1 MCRRIGG
8 IDGLFAIDFND
19 AAVLYVS
26 HVLQLIEDVSGF
38 IFDQDGRVRGL
49 QHSCCQLL
57 REHVHDKRVQ
67 CLQTVE
73 LMSDMN
79 TPGLISE
86 LQEEDTLGERE
97 RES

>member
-1 MCRRIGG
+1 MCCRIGG

-26 HVLQLIEDVSGF
+26 HVLQLVEDVSGF
-38 IFDQDGRVRGL
+38 IFDQDGRIRGL

-57 REHVHDKRVQ
+57 REHVHDERVQ